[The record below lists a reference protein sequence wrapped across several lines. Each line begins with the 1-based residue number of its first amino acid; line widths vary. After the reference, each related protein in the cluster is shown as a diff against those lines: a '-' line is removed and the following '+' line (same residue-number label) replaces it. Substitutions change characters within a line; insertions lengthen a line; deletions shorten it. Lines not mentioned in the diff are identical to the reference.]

1 MSKVVLFSETGNTL
15 LEESVMKK
23 LVLVSASVCLSLSAV
38 AQFKQREM
46 PYPYDALEPHIDA
59 ATMRV
64 HYNGHHAGFAN
75 NLNNLLANHPDWQDK
90 DIVHLLRNLAQL
102 PAEIQTPVRNNGG
115 GFFNHNFWWEILAPA
130 GTAPLSEKMKDVI
143 AKNFES
149 FEKFKSEFEKAAT
162 SRFGS
167 GWIWLVKDKDGK
179 LSILSTPNQDNPL
192 MNTKD
197 DTPVLALDVWEH
209 AYYLK
214 YQNRRAEYIAA
225 YWNVVN
231 WKKVEELYF
240 GK

>member
-1 MSKVVLFSETGNTL
+1 
-15 LEESVMKK
+15 MKK
-23 LVLVSASVCLSLSAV
+23 LVLFSTGVAVSLSAV
-38 AQFKQREM
+38 AQFKQKEM
-46 PYPYDALEPHIDA
+46 PYPYEALEPHIDA

-64 HYNGHHAGFAN
+64 HYNNHHAGFAN
-75 NLNNLLANHPDWQDK
+75 NLNTILASHADWKDK
-90 DIVHLLRNLAQL
+90 DVVFLLKNLERL

-115 GFFNHNFWWEILAPA
+115 GFFNHCFWWEMLAPA
-130 GTAPLSEKMKDVI
+130 GTAPLSDKMKAVI
-143 AKNFES
+143 AKHFES
-149 FEKFKSEFEKAAT
+149 FEKFQAEFTKAGLA
-162 SRFGS
+162 RFGS

-179 LSILSTPNQDNPL
+179 LSIVSTPNQDNPL
-192 MNTKD
+192 MDPARKD

-214 YQNRRAEYIAA
+214 HQSKRADWIAA